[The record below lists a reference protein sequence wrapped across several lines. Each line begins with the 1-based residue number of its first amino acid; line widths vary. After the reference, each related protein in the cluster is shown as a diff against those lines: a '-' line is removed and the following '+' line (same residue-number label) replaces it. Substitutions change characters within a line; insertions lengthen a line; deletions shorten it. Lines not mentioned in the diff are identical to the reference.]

1 MYAYNITFLS
11 IHLQLRITSTVESQK
26 VSQHRPSQANR
37 NLVFAKPLAL
47 RSPSTISAMN
57 HRPQLA
63 DLTIKVE
70 VVKARNLIA
79 KDRNL
84 FGQRSTSDTYAKLHI
99 DSTLVGTTKVAKKT
113 VNPVWNSLFTYM
125 LGADSATNVFQQQR
139 DNSTQV
145 ISAVLTLWDHDSLG
159 QDDFMGNVVF
169 TLDPLQGNISKWFPV
184 GKGSGDVK
192 CENAQG
198 EVEIKVTYEGHQL
211 KSVVRGEAKTF
222 LYNRVRIGLAWD
234 VERGQKVDLDSSVV
248 AVDHQG
254 NIMKE
259 DTVYYGN
266 LANSNNSIQHS
277 GDELTGEA
285 IGDDEKILL
294 ELDRIPP
301 KVLALY
307 ILLTVSTPG
316 KTFDTIRSAQ
326 ARFISTETKQG
337 ICCYAAHSMGQ
348 GNTALFLARIS
359 RQGSSWVLTPIEEGN
374 KYARDFGTLIPE
386 IKSYTRDL
394 VPNITVNPHERF
406 AVMRKGGTIRLTDY
420 VAGGKIPANLS
431 MGLAWDV
438 TNGAKIDLD
447 ASAVMLD
454 ANFSLID
461 IVFFRQLVSK
471 DGSIRHSGD
480 EREGDEA
487 GDDEIINISLLSV
500 NPKTKYIGIVINSFS
515 GHELDDVATAS
526 CHLYDPKT
534 KTDIAMYNLTNS
546 KELDKH
552 TALIMGCLCRGGSAD
567 EWFLRIISHPAQG
580 RTAESNVADLK
591 KILQQSPLQAP
602 PRHEEEEIVVAA
614 MPATVPVDDE
624 IVVVPDSEFKQYI
637 VPADP
642 EIVL

>member
-1 MYAYNITFLS
+1 
-11 IHLQLRITSTVESQK
+11 
-26 VSQHRPSQANR
+26 
-37 NLVFAKPLAL
+37 
-47 RSPSTISAMN
+47 MN

-63 DLTIKVE
+63 DLTIKVDI
-70 VVKARNLIA
+70 VKARNLIA

-84 FGQRSTSDTYAKLHI
+84 FGQRSTSDTYAKLYI
-99 DSTLVGTTKVAKKT
+99 DSILVGKTKVGKAT

-139 DNSTQV
+139 DNTNQV
-145 ISAVLTLWDHDSLG
+145 LKAELTLWDHDSLG
-159 QDDFMGNVVF
+159 KDDFMGSVVF
-169 TLDPLQGNISKWFPV
+169 TLDPLHGNISKWFPV
-184 GKGSGDVK
+184 GKESGDHK

-211 KSVVRGEAKTF
+211 KNVVRGEAKTF

-234 VERGQKVDLDSSVV
+234 VERGQKVDLDSTVV
-248 AVDHQG
+248 AVDREG
-254 NIMKE
+254 NIIKE
-259 DTVYYGN
+259 ETVYYGN
-266 LANSNNSIQHS
+266 LANANNSIQHS

-285 IGDDEKILL
+285 IGDDEKIFL
-294 ELDRIPP
+294 ELDRIPS

-316 KTFDTIRSAQ
+316 KTFNDVRSTQ

-337 ICCYAAHSMGQ
+337 ICCYSAHSMGQ
-348 GNTALFLARIS
+348 GNTALFLARIF
-359 RQGSSWVLTPIEEGN
+359 RNASSWVLAPIEEGN

-394 VPNITVNPHERF
+394 VPGITVNPHERF
-406 AVMRKGGTIRLTDY
+406 AVMRKGGAIRLTDY
-420 VAGGKIPANLS
+420 VPGGKIPTHLS

-438 TNGAKIDLD
+438 TNGANIDLD

-461 IVFFRQLVSK
+461 LVFFRQLVSK

-487 GDDEIINISLLSV
+487 GDDEIINLSLGTV
-500 NPKTKYIGIVINSFS
+500 NPKIKYIGIVINSFS
-515 GHELDDVATAS
+515 GHELDDVASAS
-526 CHLYDPKT
+526 CHLFDPKT
-534 KTDIAMYNLTNS
+534 KIDIATYHLTNS

-552 TALIMGCLCRGGSAD
+552 TALIMGCLCRGDSPD
-567 EWFLRIISHPAQG
+567 EWFLRIFSSPAQG
-580 RTAESNVADLK
+580 RTAESNVKDLK

-602 PRHEEEEIVVAA
+602 PRHEEEEIIVAA
-614 MPATVPVDDE
+614 MPATVPTDDD
-624 IVVVPDSEFKQYI
+624 IVVVPDNEFNQYV
-637 VPADP
+637 VPANP
-642 EIVL
+642 